1 MMNSRIHIGYR
12 IHNWRWQCFGKQEL
26 NLREIFAPCPMCFS
40 CVLRLPSSSLVL
52 NPDAVHI
59 WNFLQSASCWA
70 FWVNDLHSI
79 LHQCRLDNIILS
91 LGMGRLRYDAPITL
105 DKSHPQVKHAVEAV
119 LNMNMNS
126 QYALEAAE
134 AWLLQPSHVVHSNFS
149 FMIDL
154 GNGMNNKMKWSIVCN
169 HH

>member
-1 MMNSRIHIGYR
+1 M
-12 IHNWRWQCFGKQEL
+12 
-26 NLREIFAPCPMCFS
+26 
-40 CVLRLPSSSLVL
+40 
-52 NPDAVHI
+52 
-59 WNFLQSASCWA
+59 
-70 FWVNDLHSI
+70 
-79 LHQCRLDNIILS
+79 
-91 LGMGRLRYDAPITL
+91 

-134 AWLLQPSHVVHSNFS
+134 AWLLEPSHVVHSSFS

-154 GNGMNNKMKWSIVCN
+154 GNGMNNKMEWSIVCN